1 MLGLSALLLFVMG
14 ILAGIV
20 NAAVGSGSL
29 LTLPVLLALG
39 VPPGVAVRTNT
50 IGMSFA
56 TIASVLGFRKEIAA
70 EKRYLA
76 PLSLTTIVCASA
88 GSILLLLS
96 PSSAL
101 DIVVPILIIVALA
114 LVIGQPYLTAWL
126 NKRREADPGT
136 QTGPVGEAYESP
148 WLVAPM
154 GAAAVYGGYF
164 TAAQGVLYM
173 GILGITTS
181 RSMKDVNPV
190 KNLMQLYVNAT
201 AAIVYLVAFVF
212 FDAHVWWVG
221 VVILAAG
228 GMIGGYVG
236 SHVAKR
242 LPNSVLRATIVVVA
256 LVALVRQFV

>member
-1 MLGLSALLLFVMG
+1 MA
-14 ILAGIV
+14 
-20 NAAVGSGSL
+20 
-29 LTLPVLLALG
+29 
-39 VPPGVAVRTNT
+39 
-50 IGMSFA
+50 
-56 TIASVLGFRKEIAA
+56 
-70 EKRYLA
+70 
-76 PLSLTTIVCASA
+76 
-88 GSILLLLS
+88 
-96 PSSAL
+96 
-101 DIVVPILIIVALA
+101 
-114 LVIGQPYLTAWL
+114 
-126 NKRREADPGT
+126 RRAN
-136 QTGPVGEAYESP
+136 
-148 WLVAPM
+148 

-173 GILGITTS
+173 GILGIATS

-212 FDAHVWWVG
+212 FDAHVWWAG
-221 VVILAAG
+221 VAILAAG

>member
-1 MLGLSALLLFVMG
+1 MEILSALVLFVLG

-70 EKRYLA
+70 ERAHLG
-76 PLSLTTIVCASA
+76 PLSITTILCASA

-96 PSSAL
+96 PTSAL
-101 DIVVPILIIVALA
+101 DIVVPVLIIVALI

-126 NKRREADPGT
+126 NKRREAEPREE
-136 QTGPVGEAYESP
+136 TGPVGAAYESP

-181 RSMKDVNPV
+181 RSMKAVNPV

-201 AAIVYLVAFVF
+201 AALVYLAAFIF
-212 FDAHVWWVG
+212 FDAHVWWWG
-221 VVILAAG
+221 VAILAAG

>member
-1 MLGLSALLLFVMG
+1 MAR
-14 ILAGIV
+14 
-20 NAAVGSGSL
+20 
-29 LTLPVLLALG
+29 
-39 VPPGVAVRTNT
+39 RTH
-50 IGMSFA
+50 
-56 TIASVLGFRKEIAA
+56 
-70 EKRYLA
+70 
-76 PLSLTTIVCASA
+76 
-88 GSILLLLS
+88 
-96 PSSAL
+96 
-101 DIVVPILIIVALA
+101 
-114 LVIGQPYLTAWL
+114 
-126 NKRREADPGT
+126 
-136 QTGPVGEAYESP
+136 
-148 WLVAPM
+148 

-173 GILGITTS
+173 GILGIATS

-212 FDAHVWWVG
+212 FDAHVWWAS
-221 VVILAAG
+221 VVILAEG